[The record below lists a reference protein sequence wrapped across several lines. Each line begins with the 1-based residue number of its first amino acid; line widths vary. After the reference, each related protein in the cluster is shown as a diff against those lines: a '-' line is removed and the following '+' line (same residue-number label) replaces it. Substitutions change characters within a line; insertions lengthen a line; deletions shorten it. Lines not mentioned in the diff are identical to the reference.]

1 MHAKVDNMD
10 RISTF
15 LAAPET
21 VYYLIGVLVV
31 IALIFMLTFH
41 RIVTK
46 SEVPLKQAYAIIET
60 TQSKEAFATQY
71 TELVDRISVLFR
83 KHRNLREQWIKF
95 QRHLTRND
103 QGIIC
108 GYFEPER
115 FFNPN
120 LLHRSRWAAL
130 CKAAPGYLVGIGL
143 VFTFLGIAVVIHRA
157 SIALG
162 SSNDIQ
168 AIQELLN
175 AAGSKFWTSLVG
187 VAFSII
193 TSAAIHWRT
202 AGHIIAA
209 AEFSRSLSER
219 IFFLSPE
226 YSLHL
231 TNILQSQQINALKDL
246 SGTVLHSGKD
256 AAREI
261 IFGFKSFEEGMKS
274 ITKDTFSDLV
284 HRSTSELSNA
294 IEVSLKG
301 VAQTFVTVN
310 EQLESIVQRI
320 QPLPENFGNISES
333 IIKASVATNLQFDES
348 VRHLS
353 DNFGKAK
360 LLSAEINADFSSS
373 AGHAEEIRKVLT
385 FIPDSLVKATAS
397 LEHLG
402 RLDNV
407 SQRLHESAAAV
418 RSASDSLLASW
429 KQQADHVSSI
439 DAKLGHTVAT
449 LPTVFTQYSEGL
461 KKFSEDFENHLIRV
475 LGSLSSQIEALESSQ
490 NSLRGVAE
498 SLHAASIAS
507 SNSSTETL

>member
-1 MHAKVDNMD
+1 
-10 RISTF
+10 
-15 LAAPET
+15 
-21 VYYLIGVLVV
+21 
-31 IALIFMLTFH
+31 
-41 RIVTK
+41 
-46 SEVPLKQAYAIIET
+46 
-60 TQSKEAFATQY
+60 
-71 TELVDRISVLFR
+71 
-83 KHRNLREQWIKF
+83 
-95 QRHLTRND
+95 
-103 QGIIC
+103 
-108 GYFEPER
+108 
-115 FFNPN
+115 
-120 LLHRSRWAAL
+120 
-130 CKAAPGYLVGIGL
+130 
-143 VFTFLGIAVVIHRA
+143 
-157 SIALG
+157 
-162 SSNDIQ
+162 
-168 AIQELLN
+168 
-175 AAGSKFWTSLVG
+175 
-187 VAFSII
+187 
-193 TSAAIHWRT
+193 
-202 AGHIIAA
+202 
-209 AEFSRSLSER
+209 
-219 IFFLSPE
+219 
-226 YSLHL
+226 
-231 TNILQSQQINALKDL
+231 
-246 SGTVLHSGKD
+246 
-256 AAREI
+256 
-261 IFGFKSFEEGMKS
+261 
-274 ITKDTFSDLV
+274 
-284 HRSTSELSNA
+284 
-294 IEVSLKG
+294 
-301 VAQTFVTVN
+301 VN